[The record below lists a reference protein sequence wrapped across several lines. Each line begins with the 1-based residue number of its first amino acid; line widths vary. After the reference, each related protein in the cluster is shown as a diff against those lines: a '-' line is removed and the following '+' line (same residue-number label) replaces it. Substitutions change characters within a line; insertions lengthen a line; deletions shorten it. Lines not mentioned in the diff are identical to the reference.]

1 MVLLFRFIGALI
13 VGAFQPRIAAFDE
26 TVVRM
31 RVWPND
37 LDLNMHAS
45 SGRYISFMDAARVA
59 MLVRFGAF
67 RKVIARGWRP
77 VVGGTIITYRR
88 SLFVFERMVI
98 RSRIVCWDEKW
109 FYMEHVIE
117 RTNGEGQDELVCK
130 ARVRATFISREG
142 TVPPRE
148 LARVAGHEAES
159 PPLPDWVQ
167 HWRQADPL

>member
-13 VGAFQPRIAAFDE
+13 GGAFQARIAPFDE
-26 TVVRM
+26 TIVRM

-67 RKVIARGWRP
+67 RKVIVRGWRP
-77 VVGGTIITYRR
+77 VVGGTMITYRR

-98 RSRIVCWDEKW
+98 RTRIIGWDEKW

-117 RTNGEGQDELVCK
+117 RTSGELACK

-148 LARVAGHEAES
+148 LARVAGHEVDS
-159 PPLPDWVQ
+159 PPLPDWVA
-167 HWRQADPL
+167 HWRAADPL

>member
-13 VGAFQPRIAAFDE
+13 VGAFQPRIQPFDE
-26 TVVRM
+26 TVVHM

-37 LDLNMHAS
+37 LDLNLHAS

-88 SLFVFERMVI
+88 SLFLFERMAI
-98 RSRIVCWDEKW
+98 RSRIICWDERW

-117 RTNGEGQDELVCK
+117 RMNGELVTK
-130 ARVRATFISREG
+130 ARVRATFISRDG

-148 LARVAGHEAES
+148 LARVAGHHVDS
-159 PPLPDWVQ
+159 PPLPDWVE
-167 HWRQADPL
+167 HWRAADPL

>member
-1 MVLLFRFIGALI
+1 MVLLFRFIKALI

-26 TVVRM
+26 TVVHM

-77 VVGGTIITYRR
+77 VVGGTMITYRR
-88 SLFVFERMVI
+88 SLFLFERMVI
-98 RSRIVCWDEKW
+98 RSRIICWDEKW

-117 RTNGEGQDELVCK
+117 RMSGELACK
-130 ARVRATFISREG
+130 ARVRATFTSREG
-142 TVPPRE
+142 IVPPRE
-148 LARVAGHEAES
+148 LARVAGHDEDS
-159 PPLPDWVQ
+159 PPLPEWVQ